1 MTRIS
6 GGLRR
11 IARLAVLA
19 IAAVAAFAATGA
31 QAQDR
36 PALTVAVDNLWPTM
50 DPVIGIS
57 TTGARVH
64 WNLFDTL
71 ARRNFHEDEFGRTLQ
86 PHLATGWERTSPTVW
101 TITLRQ
107 GVTFH
112 DGHEM
117 DAEDVAFSMSAE
129 RLWGPEP
136 IARRGTR
143 YARGITRV
151 EATGPYT
158 VEIETGTPDPSFP
171 NRLVT
176 PLGFVLPKHHYEE
189 VGTDAFGQAPIG
201 TGPYRLVEFDPSD
214 RLVAVAYDE
223 YWNGAPPASQITW
236 KVVPEYSTRYAGL
249 AAGEFDIIV
258 GIPADQEEVV
268 AGTEGVTML
277 KQSIENYPMFAFNTL
292 ATELLPD
299 NPLQDANLRKAM
311 VMAIDRDSIT
321 AALWG
326 DASFTP
332 APFNFPEYG
341 EYYDPDRQARY
352 RYDPDRAR
360 EFLAESVYDGEEL
373 IWHITRGFYPNYETA
388 AEFMVEQ
395 WRDVGIDVRIKIV
408 DNFSLAYQ
416 RPFHLLN
423 MSMSSEFSGDPYRPL
438 WMDWGPQSSRCCASH
453 KTWVPTDAFL
463 EIGARFEVESD
474 IEARKQLYLD
484 LVEEWE
490 NVTPGMY
497 LWRNVVT
504 YAYRE
509 GIEWRTGAVARTVF
523 DSLFLTIEG

>member
-1 MTRIS
+1 M
-6 GGLRR
+6 
-11 IARLAVLA
+11 ALA
-19 IAAVAAFAATGA
+19 
-31 QAQDR
+31 QER
-36 PALTVAVDNLWPTM
+36 PELTVAVDNLWPTM

-143 YARGITRV
+143 YARGIVRV

-201 TGPYRLVEFDPSD
+201 TGPYRMVEFDPSD
-214 RLVAVAYDE
+214 KLVAVAYDA

-268 AGTEGVTML
+268 TGTEGVTML

-292 ATELLPD
+292 STELLPD

-311 VMAIDRDSIT
+311 VMAIDRDAIT
-321 AALWG
+321 EALWG

-341 EYYDPDRQARY
+341 DYYDPDRQAQLQLR
-352 RYDPDRAR
+352 PGAGQG
-360 EFLAESVYDGEEL
+360 EFLAESVYDGRGVGL
-373 IWHITRGFYPNYETA
+373 AHHPRLLSRTTRPPRSSWSSSGAMSGSTCASRSWTISP
-388 AEFMVEQ
+388 
-395 WRDVGIDVRIKIV
+395 
-408 DNFSLAYQ
+408 SPYQ

-453 KTWVPTDAFL
+453 KTWVPSDAFL
-463 EIGARFEVESD
+463 EIGATVRGRERFGSTQD
-474 IEARKQLYLD
+474 SSISTWSRNGRTSPRAL
-484 LVEEWE
+484 
-490 NVTPGMY
+490 Y

-504 YAYRE
+504 YAYRD
-509 GIEWRTGAVARTVF
+509 GIEWRTGAVARTLF
-523 DSLFLTIEG
+523 DSLFLKIEG